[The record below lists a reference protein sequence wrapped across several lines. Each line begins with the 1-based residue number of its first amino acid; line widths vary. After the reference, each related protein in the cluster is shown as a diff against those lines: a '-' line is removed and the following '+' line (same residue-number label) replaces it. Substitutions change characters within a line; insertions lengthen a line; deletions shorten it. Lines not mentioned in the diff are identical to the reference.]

1 MVLTCAYKALVL
13 ASNKRAALTMESA
26 MESTSKA
33 QYRLGAEVAICT
45 FHGSTE
51 KFAAILHLVQP
62 NCGP

>member
-1 MVLTCAYKALVL
+1 MVLTCAYRALVL
-13 ASNKRAALTMESA
+13 ASNKRAALTA